1 MQVESIYLT
10 KLQREELFGLGKNMV
25 VVNGLE
31 IKKVCDIAA
40 THLI

>member
-1 MQVESIYLT
+1 MKCREMEMRISQVVFHRLLI
-10 KLQREELFGLGKNMV
+10 MV

-31 IKKVCDIAA
+31 IKKVCDITA